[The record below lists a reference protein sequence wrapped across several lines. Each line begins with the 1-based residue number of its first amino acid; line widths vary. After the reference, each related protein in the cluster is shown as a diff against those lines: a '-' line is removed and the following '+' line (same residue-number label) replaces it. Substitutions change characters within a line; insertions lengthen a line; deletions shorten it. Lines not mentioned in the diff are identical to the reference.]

1 MEKKLFNLLVII
13 IAASVFTTSCQ
24 LRTVKTRPGTTVP
37 GSKSE
42 TKSDSTKTD
51 EDEKEEPKKETKL
64 SEIKTVEYEGG
75 NQGSPLKSRAPQFGV
90 IFSAGGAR
98 VWAFTNVL
106 KEMQRYKFPV
116 AATAGVEW
124 GSVIAA
130 NYAHRLSA
138 NEVEWE
144 LNKFKSLSDWDS
156 FVKNV
161 FEKKSVSSLKVPFS
175 CPSLNLQN
183 QVIYNLNRGDL
194 DQLIPL
200 CLPSPK
206 LVKPQKQSVA
216 MMSDLDSTVQFLRR
230 SGAEKIILFNVIPS
244 KKQKGIVD
252 SLESVENQ
260 IWAMAAATS
269 KHQGVDEVVDINV
282 TQFSP
287 QQFDKRRDI
296 QIQSDAQVK
305 DLIKRLADKYSL

>member
-1 MEKKLFNLLVII
+1 MAKKLINLFCII
-13 IAASVFTTSCQ
+13 IAVSVFTTSCQ
-24 LRTVKTRPGTTVP
+24 LRTVKTRPGATPTNP
-37 GSKSE
+37 SKSG
-42 TKSDSTKTD
+42 STKN
-51 EDEKEEPKKETKL
+51 EDIESSEEPKKETKI
-64 SEIKTVEYEGG
+64 SEIKTVEYDGD
-75 NQGSPLKSRAPQFGV
+75 NQGSPIRSRAPQFGV

-144 LNKFKSLSDWDS
+144 LNKFKSLNDWDS
-156 FVKNV
+156 FVKSV
-161 FEKKSVSSLKVPFS
+161 FEKKSVSALRVPFA

-183 QVIYNLNRGDL
+183 QVIYNLNKGDL

-206 LVKPQKQSVA
+206 LVKPQKQSIA
-216 MMSDLDSTVQFLRR
+216 MMSDLDSTVQFLKK

-244 KKQKGIVD
+244 KKQKSIVD
-252 SLESVENQ
+252 SLESSDNQ
-260 IWAMAAATS
+260 IWAMASAAT
-269 KHQGVDEVVDINV
+269 KNPGIDEVVDINI
-282 TQFSP
+282 TQYSP

-296 QIQSDAQVK
+296 QIQTDAQVK